1 MLIDLDPETEKLLQH
16 ELDAGRFPDAAALL
30 SVALK
35 HFLIAKQFG
44 DEEAQRLAVLRAEL
58 DHADE
63 QIGQR
68 RIRRL
73 RRPFGPGKRNSR
85 KRAEEACVAAEDRRR
100 M

>member
-44 DEEAQRLAVLRAEL
+44 DEEAYKLAVLRAEL

-63 QIGQR
+63 QIEHGEYVDYKDHSALAKEIHER
-68 RIRRL
+68 GLKRL
-73 RRPFGPGKRNSR
+73 ASLR
-85 KRAEEACVAAEDRRR
+85 KIGTR
-100 M
+100 

>member
-63 QIGQR
+63 QIGQGEYVDYEDHSALAKEVHER
-68 RIRRL
+68 GLKRL
-73 RRPFGPGKRNSR
+73 ASLR
-85 KRAEEACVAAEDRRR
+85 KIGAK
-100 M
+100 